1 MDDLT
6 KIVQWSLPCRSSDGP
21 DAISQ
26 CADDSH
32 VQGPGTW
39 QQKSGL

>member
-1 MDDLT
+1 MDNLT
-6 KIVQWSLPCRSSDGP
+6 KVSLPRRSSD
-21 DAISQ
+21 AINQ

-39 QQKSGL
+39 QQKSGP